1 MMMFLSV
8 LIPLMVVTIASV
20 VYMRYGRSQQY
31 DTYLRTA
38 QEFKSQALALTAPME
53 QRQAWENVLTN
64 VNTAWSYRETSETI
78 TLQHEAEANIDKLL
92 GVTRLQ
98 FNPAFSNKLDI
109 EISRMTASESD
120 IYMLNAANGE
130 VTRATPA
137 PKGGYLK
144 DDKFECKPGV
154 YNNYTVGPLV
164 DILVLPG
171 SNLQSAT
178 ILGIDASGNLLYCDP
193 DHPPVSATLPVPES
207 QWGRV
212 TAFIMD
218 GGLLY
223 VLDSSKS
230 AVWIYTDDNGIYN
243 KPPQFFFGGQ
253 TPEKQDVIDIV
264 VSGDDLYMLHADGHL
279 STCTFS
285 RLEAAPTRC
294 EDPLPYINNSFPAYG
309 DTNLFAGAHFTQML
323 FTALPGQSILLL
335 DADSPT
341 TQGVFRFAPRILNLQ
356 DQYRPKIGAS
366 GSIPPG
372 PIDAMAVG
380 ANHVLYLAVNGQV
393 YFTTDMP

>member
-1 MMMFLSV
+1 V
-8 LIPLMVVTIASV
+8 IRAVP
-20 VYMRYGRSQQY
+20 
-31 DTYLRTA
+31 A
-38 QEFKSQALALTAPME
+38 Q
-53 QRQAWENVLTN
+53 N
-64 VNTAWSYRETSETI
+64 
-78 TLQHEAEANIDKLL
+78 
-92 GVTRLQ
+92 
-98 FNPAFSNKLDI
+98 
-109 EISRMTASESD
+109 
-120 IYMLNAANGE
+120 
-130 VTRATPA
+130 
-137 PKGGYLK
+137 KGGYEV
-144 DDKFECKPGV
+144 DTTFTCKQGV
-154 YNNYTVGPLV
+154 YDNFTVGSLV
-164 DILVLPG
+164 DILILPAV
-171 SNLQSAT
+171 NLQHAT
-178 ILGIDASGNLLYCDP
+178 ILGVDASGNLLYCGP
-193 DHPPVSATLPVPES
+193 DQPPIAATLPIPES

-212 TAFIMD
+212 TSFIMD

-264 VSGDDLYMLHADGHL
+264 VSGADLYMLHADGHL

-285 RLEAAPTRC
+285 RIETAPTRC

-335 DADSPT
+335 DVDSP
-341 TQGVFRFAPRILNLQ
+341 TQGVFRFSPRILNLQ
-356 DQYRPKIGAS
+356 DQYRPKTSSS